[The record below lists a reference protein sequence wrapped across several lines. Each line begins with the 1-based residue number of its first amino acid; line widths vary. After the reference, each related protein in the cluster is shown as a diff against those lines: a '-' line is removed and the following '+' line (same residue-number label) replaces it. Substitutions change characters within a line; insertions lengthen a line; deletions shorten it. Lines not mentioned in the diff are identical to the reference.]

1 MKRSTKIFLGA
12 VVAAAV
18 AFVVA
23 PWVYINL
30 IRDDAPD
37 RLTLST
43 TVTTTVDSSVATIDG
58 GSEGDEPFDPVGEWV
73 IGDESVVGYRVEEI
87 LFGQNVT
94 AVGRTGAVTGS
105 MVIEA
110 DAVTEGGF
118 TVDMATITSDSSRR
132 DGQVNGRILQTATYP
147 QATFV
152 LTAPIALPLEAY
164 EGQPVSLEA
173 TGALTLLDITREVSF
188 PVDVQLVDGSV
199 NVVGTITIVFDEW
212 NIPDP
217 STGGIAVEPEG
228 ELEFSLVL
236 TKNE

>member
-1 MKRSTKIFLGA
+1 MKRSTKVLVGA
-12 VVAAAV
+12 VVAALV

-37 RLTLST
+37 RLTLET
-43 TVTTTVDSSVATIDG
+43 TETTIEVLTDETAEEPV
-58 GSEGDEPFDPVGEWV
+58 GDEPFDPSGEWV
-73 IGDESVVGYRVEEI
+73 ITDESVVGYRVEEI

-94 AVGRTGAVTGS
+94 AVGRTSSVTGS
-105 MVIEA
+105 IVIDGDSVA
-110 DAVTEGGF
+110 EGGF

-147 QATFV
+147 QATFA
-152 LTAPIALPLEAY
+152 LTAPIALPLAAF
-164 EGQPVSLEA
+164 EGQPTRLDA
-173 TGALTLLDITREVSF
+173 TGMLTLLDVTREVTF
-188 PVDVQLVDGSV
+188 PVDVQLVGGLV
-199 NVVGTITIVFDEW
+199 NIVGTITIVFDEW

-236 TKNE
+236 TKNG

>member
-1 MKRSTKIFLGA
+1 MKRSTKVLLGA
-12 VVAAAV
+12 VVAALV
-18 AFVVA
+18 VFVVA

-37 RLTLST
+37 RLTLAT
-43 TVTTTVDSSVATIDG
+43 TVTTIGVVTDETTSVESG
-58 GSEGDEPFDPVGEWV
+58 GAEPFDPTGEWV
-73 IGDESVVGYRVEEI
+73 IAEESVVGYRVEEI

-94 AVGRTGAVTGS
+94 AVGRTGSVTGS
-105 MVIEA
+105 IVIDA
-110 DAVTEGGF
+110 DSVAEGGF

-147 QATFV
+147 QATFA
-152 LTAPIALPLEAY
+152 LTAPIALPLTAF
-164 EGQPVSLEA
+164 EGQPTRVDA
-173 TGALTLLDITREVSF
+173 TGTLTLLDMTREVTF

-199 NVVGTITIVFDEW
+199 NIVGAITIVFDEW

-217 STGGIAVEPEG
+217 STGGITVEPEG

-236 TKNE
+236 TKNG

>member
-1 MKRSTKIFLGA
+1 MKRSTKVLLGA
-12 VVAAAV
+12 VVAALV

-37 RLTLST
+37 RLTLAT
-43 TVTTTVDSSVATIDG
+43 TVTTIDVATDETAPVESG
-58 GSEGDEPFDPVGEWV
+58 GDEPFDPTGEWV
-73 IGDESVVGYRVEEI
+73 IAEDSVVGYRVEEI

-94 AVGRTGAVTGS
+94 AVGRTGSVKGS
-105 MVIEA
+105 IVIDA
-110 DAVTEGGF
+110 DSVAEGGF

-147 QATFV
+147 QATFA
-152 LTAPIALPLEAY
+152 LSAPIALPLAAF
-164 EGQPVSLEA
+164 EGQPTRLDA
-173 TGALTLLDITREVSF
+173 TGSLTLLDVTREVTF

-199 NVVGTITIVFDEW
+199 NIVGTITIVFDEW

-236 TKNE
+236 AKNG

>member
-1 MKRSTKIFLGA
+1 MKRSTKVLLGV
-12 VVAAAV
+12 VVAALV
-18 AFVVA
+18 VFVVA

-37 RLTLST
+37 RLTLAST
-43 TVTTTVDSSVATIDG
+43 ETTIDVATDETTAVESG
-58 GSEGDEPFDPVGEWV
+58 DDEPFDPSGEWV
-73 IGDESVVGYRVEEI
+73 ITDKSVVGYRVEEV

-94 AVGRTGAVTGS
+94 AVGRTESVTGS
-105 MVIEA
+105 IVI
-110 DAVTEGGF
+110 DAESVNEGGF

-147 QATFV
+147 QATFA
-152 LTAPIALPLEAY
+152 LSAPIALPLEAF
-164 EGQPVSLEA
+164 EGQPTRVDA
-173 TGALTLLDITREVSF
+173 TGTLTLLDVTREVTF

-199 NVVGTITIVFDEW
+199 NIVGTITIVFDEW

-217 STGGIAVEPEG
+217 STGGISVEPQG

-236 TKNE
+236 AKNG